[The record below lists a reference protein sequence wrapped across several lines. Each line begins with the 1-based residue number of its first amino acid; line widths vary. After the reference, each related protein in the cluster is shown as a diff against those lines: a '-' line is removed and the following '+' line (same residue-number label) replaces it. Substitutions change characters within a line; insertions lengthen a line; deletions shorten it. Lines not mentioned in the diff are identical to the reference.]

1 MHSRFYKLLCRVVN
15 IKPDEVRMAL
25 LLFIFFFLITAPHT
39 IIKALRYAD
48 LLFEIGYQA
57 LPLAY
62 LLAAVV
68 TGLVVAL
75 FSKIQ
80 FKLPLQI
87 VILSSLGFFIVTG
100 LLFQLFINMGGDF
113 FPYLYWIWAAVLV
126 VVLMSLFGLTINEI
140 FNPRQAKRLIGF
152 CGSGGILGGIVG
164 GLIGYLLTK
173 AKLGAF
179 LLPLAC
185 GLLFAC
191 IFVVRA
197 IFILHRKHKSPVSP
211 KRKKVEELSGVGFKE
226 SYKAVKKERYLLLI
240 AAMVILAVIVSTFID
255 YQFSAYA
262 QEKYNTKEALQEF
275 FALFFGLLTVF
286 AFFFQILLTGFFLK
300 RTKGVRLTLLMVP
313 LVLMIVSLGLLL
325 GGLLLSQ
332 VSLFAVIL
340 VKGSDESLT
349 FSLNQS
355 VREIL
360 YIPVPLDL
368 RYRARLFIDMFV
380 NRAAK
385 VIAAG
390 LLFIYGFFLQILGIA
405 VKEIP
410 FRSPVKDPILAV
422 YLSGGIIILTFLWS
436 VLDLRIFREYIKVI
450 KQKIPPK
457 WKLVDNDLSGKI
469 DVPYTKQIFD
479 TLESKETS
487 SALYAMH
494 LYELLSQNKLTP
506 EIRQM
511 ISERI
516 DDVKVASIGDLFNA
530 EGASWFPEVGDEK
543 SLEDFIADIK
553 DILSLEAYQE
563 LIQRHA
569 DKVMK
574 KDEGAEISRMELA
587 KAIGMMDTAAPIVRR
602 LEKLI
607 EDDSSRV
614 ARFALESA
622 GKLKREEHLPAIFT
636 RLNIPSTRNDA
647 AAALVQYG
655 PAALK
660 LLKHSLQ
667 DRKKDMAFRKAVVSV
682 LSRIG
687 NQPAADMLMDELK
700 HERGEMRR
708 EVIEALDFLR
718 SEKKEIHL
726 SLAVLKKKTFEIVR
740 EYCLAYVNLHGP
752 EQKGQQKRS
761 IQQSTL
767 DLLFAEIFRL
777 LGLCHSRDDLARAYQ
792 NLKQGTQD
800 AVDYAVELLD
810 NTLEKDIR
818 GIIMPLIV
826 DMPNNSRV
834 LKFKQMLEKI
844 PAK

>member
-1 MHSRFYKLLCRVVN
+1 MYSRSYKVLSKIVD
-15 IKPDEVRMAL
+15 IKPEEVRLAL
-25 LLFIFFFLITAPHT
+25 LVFFFFFLITAPHT
-39 IIKALRYAD
+39 IIKVLRYAD
-48 LLFEIGYQA
+48 LLHQIGFQA

-62 LLAAVV
+62 LLAALV
-68 TGLVVAL
+68 TGLVVLL

-80 FKLPLQI
+80 FKIPLQ
-87 VILSSLGFFIVTG
+87 VMILSSLVFFIFSG
-100 LLFQLFINMGGDF
+100 FLFQLFSNVGSNF
-113 FPYLYWIWAAVLV
+113 LSLLFWVWAGVLLV
-126 VVLMSLFGLTINEI
+126 VLLTLFGLTINEI
-140 FNPRQAKRLIGF
+140 FNPREAKRLIGF
-152 CGSGGILGGIVG
+152 CGSGGILGGTVG
-164 GLIGYLLTK
+164 GLIGYLLTR
-173 AKLGAF
+173 ANLGAY

-191 IFVVRA
+191 LFVVRA
-197 IFILHRKHKSPVSP
+197 IFILHKKHQSQVSS
-211 KRKKVEELSGVGFKE
+211 KRIKMEEASEVGFKE
-226 SYKAVKKERYLLLI
+226 SYQAVRRSRYLLLI
-240 AAMVILAVIVSTFID
+240 AAMVILAVVVSTLID

-262 QEKYNTKEALQEF
+262 QEKYTTKEAKQAF
-275 FALFFGLLTVF
+275 FALFFGLLTIF
-286 AFFFQILLTGFFLK
+286 AFFFQILLTSFFLK
-300 RTKGVRLTLLMVP
+300 RTKGIRLTLLMAP
-313 LVLMIVSLGLLL
+313 LVLMTGSFGLLL
-325 GGLLLSQ
+325 G
-332 VSLFAVIL
+332 SLFMSQIPLFTFIL
-340 VKGSDESLT
+340 IKGGDESLT

-380 NRAAK
+380 KGIAK

-390 LLFIYGFFLQILGIA
+390 LLFIYGFFLQILGIK
-405 VKEIP
+405 VQEMP
-410 FRSPVKDPILAV
+410 FSSPIVDPVLAV
-422 YLSGGIIILTFLWS
+422 YLSGGVIILTFLWS
-436 VLDLRIFREYIKVI
+436 VLDLRIFREYIKAI
-450 KQKIPPK
+450 QQKIKPQWIPLDK
-457 WKLVDNDLSGKI
+457 ELSGKI
-469 DVPYTKQIFD
+469 DINYTKQIFD
-479 TLESKETS
+479 TLESRETS

-494 LYELLSQNKLTP
+494 LYELLKQNKLTP
-506 EIRQM
+506 EIREL
-511 ISERI
+511 ISERVNN
-516 DDVKVASIGDLFNA
+516 VKMASMGDLFNA
-530 EGASWFPEVGDEK
+530 EGIGWFPEVGDQK
-543 SLEDFIADIK
+543 SLEDFVADIQ

-563 LIQRHA
+563 LIWEHA
-569 DKVMK
+569 EKVME
-574 KDEGAEISRMELA
+574 KDRGSEISRMELA
-587 KAIGMMDTAAPIVRR
+587 KVIGMMNAEAPMVMR

-622 GKLKREEHLPAIFT
+622 GKLKREDHLPAIFK

-647 AAALVQYG
+647 ATALIQYG

-660 LLKHSLQ
+660 VLKHSLQ

-687 NQPAADMLMDELK
+687 NQLAADMLMDELK

-752 EQKGQQKRS
+752 EQKGQQKKN

-767 DLLFAEIFRL
+767 DLLFAEIFKL
-777 LGLCHSRDDLARAYQ
+777 LGLCHASDDLARAYQ

-826 DMPNNSRV
+826 DMPNNSRI
-834 LKFKQMLEKI
+834 LKFQQMLEKI
-844 PAK
+844 PTK